1 MSVWKKLNK
10 QDSFVTTYVAKKQW
24 NLSGNQLELAGVK
37 LLPAYSNVIVVTEDD
52 GAELN
57 CSFEF
62 DYIDLGETCLLDAEG
77 EVLSTCITILE
88 AVVLDINITPTPT
101 PTPTLTATP
110 TLTPPPSTPTTTPTL
125 TSTSE
130 PVGPTPTPTPTPT
143 TIPEYNIFPAAD
155 FQVRANS
162 SIPGNNPATEIV
174 TPVINV
180 YNGTVT
186 VRVKLT
192 LPSFNLSDDN
202 QGNATL
208 AINLGNGVGTQT
220 VTTDIQNNAD
230 GTTTYYSTET
240 ITIPPGLAYP
250 VTLTAWSRIGGGPT
264 SSYAIA
270 SIEQV

>member
-24 NLSGNQLELAGVK
+24 NFSGNQLELAGVK
-37 LLPAYSNVIVVTEDD
+37 LLPAYSNVKVVDPEDS
-52 GAELN
+52 AELN

-62 DYIDLGETCLLDAEG
+62 DYIDLGETCLLDAKG

-88 AVVLDINITPTPT
+88 AVVLGINITPTPTPTSTPTPTPVTPTPTPTATPTPTPTSELVVITPTPT
-101 PTPTLTATP
+101 PTPTLT
-110 TLTPPPSTPTTTPTL
+110 PS
-125 TSTSE
+125 S
-130 PVGPTPTPTPTPT
+130 
-143 TIPEYNIFPAAD
+143 EYNIFPAAY
-155 FQVRANS
+155 FQVQANS
-162 SIPGNNPATEIV
+162 SVPGNNPAEETV

-180 YNGTVT
+180 YNGPVT

-192 LPSFNLSDDN
+192 LPSFNLSENN

-240 ITIPPGLAYP
+240 ITIPPGLAKP

>member
-1 MSVWKKLNK
+1 MTQTIRITKISIGSDIKDTNVFALTYT
-10 QDSFVTTYVAKKQW
+10 QDGEEKRTQPGFVTAGQIRTGKAVVVIPVGITELTATCQ
-24 NLSGNQLELAGVK
+24 SGLCAGNTS
-37 LLPAYSNVIVVTEDD
+37 PISIDPID
-52 GAELN
+52 GATPTPTPT
-57 CSFEF
+57 SSP
-62 DYIDLGETCLLDAEG
+62 
-77 EVLSTCITILE
+77 VP
-88 AVVLDINITPTPT
+88 VTPTPT
-101 PTPTLTATP
+101 PTPTLT
-110 TLTPPPSTPTTTPTL
+110 PS
-125 TSTSE
+125 
-130 PVGPTPTPTPTPT
+130 
-143 TIPEYNIFPAAD
+143 PEYNIFPAAY
-155 FQVRANS
+155 FQVQANS
-162 SIPGNNPATEIV
+162 SIPGNNPAEETV

-180 YNGTVT
+180 YNGPVT

-192 LPSFNLSDDN
+192 LPSFNLSENN

-240 ITIPPGLAYP
+240 ITIPPGLAKP